1 MTYYAGID
9 VSLRSV
15 NICVVDDEG
24 EVVSETKLPSDVQ
37 EIITYFDELEQEIEV
52 VGLEAGTLT
61 QYLTYGLQSADFE
74 VVCMEARQVKA
85 ALSAMRNKT
94 DKHDARG
101 IAQLLRSGW
110 FSPVHVKSMES
121 HHVRM
126 LLTSR
131 KAILDKCIDLE
142 NEIRGLFKIF
152 GIKLPPKLGHGAF
165 DRMVRRII
173 EADEKLSHA
182 LLPLLDARLV
192 LYQTFRVLDNRTRH
206 LAQGDPI
213 CERLM
218 TAPGVGYITALTFK
232 SGVDDPSRF
241 QRSRTVAAHFGL
253 TPRRLQSG
261 EMDIEGRISK
271 SGDTEVRRA
280 LYVAANS
287 VLTRSS
293 RWSSL
298 KAWGMKIKK
307 NRGHKKAVVAV
318 ARKLAVILH
327 RQWIDE
333 TQFQWGTEGARS

>member
-9 VSLRSV
+9 VSLRTV
-15 NICVVDDEG
+15 NICIVDDDG
-24 EVVSETKLPSDVQ
+24 EQVAETKLSSDVQ
-37 EIITYFDELEQEIEV
+37 EIIAYLDELECNIDV
-52 VGLEAGTLT
+52 VGLEAGTLA
-61 QYLTYGLQSADFE
+61 QYLTYGLQAANFN
-74 VVCMEARQVKA
+74 VVCMEAQQVKA

-110 FSPVHVKSMES
+110 YRQVHIKSMES
-121 HHVRM
+121 HHIRM

-131 KAILDKCIDLE
+131 RTVLDKCIDIE

-152 GIKLPPKLGHGAF
+152 GIKLPPKLWHGSF
-165 DRMVRRII
+165 DTAVRDII

-182 LLPLLDARLV
+182 LLPMLDARLV
-192 LYQTFRVLDNRTRH
+192 LYKTFRVLENRTHR
-206 LAQGDPI
+206 LAREDSV
-213 CERLM
+213 CELLM
-218 TAPGVGYITALTFK
+218 TAPGVGPITAW
-232 SGVDDPSRF
+232 
-241 QRSRTVAAHFGL
+241 TVAAHFGL
-253 TPRRLQSG
+253 TPRRQQSG
-261 EMDIEGRISK
+261 ETDIEGRISK
-271 SGDTEVRRA
+271 AGDAEVRRT

-327 RQWIDE
+327 RLWIDE
-333 TQFQWGTEGARS
+333 TQFQWGMKGVRS

>member
-15 NICVVDDEG
+15 NTCVVDDDG
-24 EVVSETKLPSDVQ
+24 ELVAETKLPSDVQ
-37 EIITYFDELEQEIEV
+37 EIVAYLDELEHSVDI
-52 VGLEAGTLT
+52 VGLEAGTLA
-61 QYLTYGLQSADFE
+61 QYLTYGLQSAGFE

-110 FSPVHVKSMES
+110 YSQVHVKSMES
-121 HHVRM
+121 HHIRM
-126 LLTSR
+126 LLSSR
-131 KAILDKCIDLE
+131 KAVLDKCIDLE

-152 GIKLPPKLGHGAF
+152 GIKLPPKLGHGSF
-165 DRMVRRII
+165 DKTVRAII

-206 LAQGDPI
+206 LAWDDDV
-213 CERLM
+213 CELLM
-218 TAPGVGYITALTFK
+218 TAPGVGYVTALTFK
-232 SGVDDPSRF
+232 AGVDDPSRF
-241 QRSRTVAAHFGL
+241 KQSRTVAAHFGL
-253 TPRRLQSG
+253 TPRRSQSG
-261 EMDIEGRISK
+261 EIDIEGRISK
-271 SGDTEVRRA
+271 SGDAQVRSA

-287 VLTRSS
+287 ILTRSS

-298 KAWGMKIKK
+298 KAWGMKLKK

-327 RQWIDE
+327 RLWVEE
-333 TQFQWGTEGARS
+333 TQFQWGTEGVRS

>member
-9 VSLRSV
+9 VSLRAV
-15 NICVVDDEG
+15 HICIIDEDG
-24 EVVSETKLPSDVQ
+24 EHIAENKLSSDVQ
-37 EIITYFDELEQEIEV
+37 AIIAYLDELELEIEV
-52 VGLEAGTLT
+52 VGLEAGTLA
-61 QYLTYGLQSADFE
+61 QYLTYGLQSAGFD

-121 HHVRM
+121 HHIRM

-131 KAILDKCIDLE
+131 KAVLDKCIDLE

-152 GIKLPPKLGHGAF
+152 GIKLPPKLGHGSF
-165 DRMVRRII
+165 DKTVRPVI
-173 EADEKLSHA
+173 EADEMLSHA
-182 LLPLLDARLV
+182 LLPLLDARLM

-206 LAQGDPI
+206 LAQDDPI
-213 CERLM
+213 CVRLM
-218 TAPGVGYITALTFK
+218 TAPGVGPITSLTFK
-232 SGVDDPSRF
+232 AGVDDPNRF
-241 QRSRTVAAHFGL
+241 RRSRTVAAHFGL

-271 SGDTEVRRA
+271 SGDAEVRRS
-280 LYVAANS
+280 LYIAANS

-327 RQWIDE
+327 RLWIDE

>member
-1 MTYYAGID
+1 MTNYAGID

-15 NICVVDDEG
+15 NICVVDDDG
-24 EVVSETKLPSDVQ
+24 ELISEMKLSSDVQ
-37 EIITYFDELEQEIEV
+37 EIIPYLDELEHSIDI
-52 VGLEAGTLT
+52 VGLEAGTLS
-61 QYLTYGLQSADFE
+61 QYLTYGLQAADFN
-74 VVCMEARQVKA
+74 VVCMEAQQVKA

-110 FSPVHVKSMES
+110 YSQVHIKSMES
-121 HHVRM
+121 HHIRM
-126 LLTSR
+126 LLSSR
-131 KAILDKCIDLE
+131 RTVLDKCIDLE

-152 GIKLPPKLGHGAF
+152 GIKLPPKLGHGSF
-165 DRMVRRII
+165 DKAVRAVI

-182 LLPLLDARLV
+182 LLPMLDARLV
-192 LYQTFRVLDNRTRH
+192 LYKTFRVLDNRTRH
-206 LAQGDPI
+206 LAWGDKL
-213 CERLM
+213 CGRLM
-218 TAPGVGYITALTFK
+218 TAPGVGYVTALTFK
-232 SGVDDPSRF
+232 AGVDDPSRF
-241 QRSRTVAAHFGL
+241 KQSRTVAAHFGL
-253 TPRRLQSG
+253 TPRRSQSG

-271 SGDTEVRRA
+271 AGDAEVRRA

-298 KAWGMKIKK
+298 KAWGMKLKK

-327 RQWIDE
+327 RMWIDDA
-333 TQFQWGTEGARS
+333 QFQWGTEGVRS